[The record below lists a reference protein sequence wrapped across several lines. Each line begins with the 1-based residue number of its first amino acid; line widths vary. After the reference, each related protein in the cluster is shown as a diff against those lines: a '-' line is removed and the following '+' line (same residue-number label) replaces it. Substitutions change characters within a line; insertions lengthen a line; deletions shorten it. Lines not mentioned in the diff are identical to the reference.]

1 VTLLS
6 LEIIDTSEID
16 FLFPQVSLQMSSNT
30 CEMLE
35 DLEQVDKPKK
45 KKKSNVVDDTTD
57 FYLDKRL
64 KPSA

>member
-1 VTLLS
+1 MTLLS

-45 KKKSNVVDDTTD
+45 KKKVMLWMTPLTFILIKD
-57 FYLDKRL
+57 
-64 KPSA
+64 

>member
-45 KKKSNVVDDTTD
+45 KKKVMLWMTPLTFILIKD
-57 FYLDKRL
+57 
-64 KPSA
+64 